1 MTLSGNRLAVHAA
14 LLIVAL
20 AATSAALAEDPNLN
34 PASAPAVLAP
44 ASSEGGIGG
53 SPAQLTPEGTANQRS
68 ATWVDATK
76 FGGRRTSTAP
86 QLTYDTLHYYTA
98 PGAASNEMYFAPV
111 ELEPGV
117 LVDAITCI
125 YDNGSAT
132 NNVSGSLQ
140 KYWTDFST
148 VPASRSGHS
157 IASWS
162 GTVNEGVAYRT
173 VSLAV
178 PETIKYVESGL
189 LINTYHLRVDL
200 AGDTSLNGC
209 LIHWTRQVSPK
220 PAVATFGDVPLTHP
234 FSQFVEAL
242 AASGITGGC
251 GSGNYCPDDPLTRG
265 QMAVFLSVALGL
277 YWNY

>member
-1 MTLSGNRLAVHAA
+1 MMTLSGNRLAIRVAF
-14 LLIVAL
+14 LIVAL

-53 SPAQLTPEGTANQRS
+53 SPAPMAPDGTAMQRS
-68 ATWVDATK
+68 KTWVSATK
-76 FGGRRTSTAP
+76 FARFSSTAP
-86 QLTYDTLHYYTA
+86 QLAYTSWHYFTA
-98 PGAASNEMYFAPV
+98 PGASSNEAYFAPV

-117 LVDAITCI
+117 VVDAITCL
-125 YDNGSAT
+125 YNNGSAT
-132 NNVSGSLQ
+132 NNVQGFLQ
-140 KYWTDFST
+140 KQYTDFST
-148 VPASRSGHS
+148 VPASRGGSFL
-157 IASWS
+157 ASWA
-162 GTVNEGVAYRT
+162 GTLNEGIAYRN

-178 PETIKYVESGL
+178 PETIKYLESGSR
-189 LINTYHLRVDL
+189 INTYHLRVDV
-200 AGDTSLNGC
+200 AGDTSFNGC
-209 LIHWTRQVSPK
+209 LVFWTRQVSPK

-234 FSQFVEAL
+234 FSQFGEAL
-242 AASGITGGC
+242 AASGVTGGC